1 MDTNEAAPKTLLE
14 AVTFFSKPGVAL
26 AYLAR
31 MRWPNGPHCPRCGEM
46 EPHFIQSR
54 QLWRCKGCKKQFSV
68 KVGTIMEDSPI
79 SLDKWMAA
87 IWMIANCKNGISSY
101 EIHRAL
107 GITQKSAWFV
117 LHRVRLTMEA
127 GGGFEQMLGPVEV
140 DESFI
145 GGKVKNMSK
154 AKRKERAKGR
164 GGIGPTGKAIVQG
177 VLDRSGKQVR
187 AKVVPD
193 TKAESLLPPIFEN
206 VKPGA
211 KVFTD
216 SHGSYVQL
224 REHFDHDS
232 VNHFFDEYV
241 RGEVHTNSIENFW
254 SLLKRCL
261 NGTYINVEPFH
272 LSRYVDE
279 QVCRYNHRK
288 MEDGGRFENVL
299 GRIAGKRLTYASL
312 ITEQAALR

>member
-1 MDTNEAAPKTLLE
+1 MEAIA
-14 AVTFFSKPGVAL
+14 TFAKPGVAL
-26 AYLAR
+26 RYLAG
-31 MRWPNGPHCPRCGEM
+31 MRWPNGPHCPRQGCGEM
-46 EPHFIQSR
+46 NPIFLETRGIWKCR
-54 QLWRCKGCKKQFSV
+54 GCRKQFSA
-68 KVGTIMEDSPI
+68 KVGTIMEDSPLG
-79 SLDKWMAA
+79 LDKWLAA

-117 LHRVRLTMEA
+117 LHRVRLAMEV
-127 GGGFEQMLGPVEV
+127 GSFETTMLGPVEA

-154 AKRKERAKGR
+154 AKRKERARGR
-164 GGIGPTGKAIVQG
+164 GGIGPTAKAIVQG
-177 VLDRSGKQVR
+177 VLDRSGKQIRV
-187 AKVVPD
+187 KVVPN
-193 TKAESLLPPIFEN
+193 TKAESLLPAIFEN

-241 RGEVHTNSIENFW
+241 RGEVHTNGIENFW

-279 QVCRYNHRK
+279 QVFRYNHRK
-288 MEDGGRFENVL
+288 MDDGGRFKAML
-299 GRIAGKRLTYASL
+299 GKLAGKRMAYAEL
-312 ITEQAALR
+312 ITEQAVLR